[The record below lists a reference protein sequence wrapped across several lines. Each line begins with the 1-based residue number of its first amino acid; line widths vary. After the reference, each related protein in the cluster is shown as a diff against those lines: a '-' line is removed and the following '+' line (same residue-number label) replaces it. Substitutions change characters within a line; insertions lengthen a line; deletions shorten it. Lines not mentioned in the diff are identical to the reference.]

1 MKDVTATEAI
11 FEVTDM
17 SDSTTS
23 DIKVYFEEGLPNGS
37 LTSLTVDPVLIN
49 IDVAVGSSGGT
60 RIIVGAAGIGVNTPD
75 LGLMRQTAGT
85 TTKTN
90 MCESVEVIE
99 YGRFYC
105 DTNIMEHE

>member
-1 MKDVTATEAI
+1 MIGVTTEEAT

-37 LTSLTVDPVLIN
+37 LTSLTVDPVLIS
-49 IDVAVGSSGGT
+49 IDVTQGSSGGT
-60 RIIVGAAGIGVNTPD
+60 RIIVTGAGFGVNTLD
-75 LGLMRQTAGT
+75 LGIMRQPAGT

-90 MCESVEVIE
+90 VCQSVEVIE
-99 YGRFYC
+99 YGKFYC
-105 DTNIMEHE
+105 DTSIMEI